1 MNSYQAMMM
10 AAQGRQGQQ
19 APTAQPVHHEGNP
32 AYGRLEQAI
41 SEIDSQLDGMPL
53 GAPEY
58 DDLVRMRQSLAQKRA
73 NINAAHDQLVGRRKG
88 LDTINKYGSIST
100 DPGLESLER
109 GIQPSQPG
117 QR

>member
-19 APTAQPVHHEGNP
+19 GPVAQPVHHEGNP

-41 SEIDSQLDGMPL
+41 GDIDAQLDGLPL

-73 NINAAHDQLVGRRKG
+73 NISAAHDQLVGRKKG
-88 LDTINKYGSIST
+88 LDTQMKYGSIAA

-109 GIQPSQPG
+109 GTIPTQPG
-117 QR
+117 RR